1 LPSVRIVAAK
11 PTRNERLRL
20 SRLAFRMISRPS
32 SVSALDNERSLE
44 ARTKAVQQF
53 LGRIEP
59 ALALEGAR
67 VLDVGSGYGALCFHL
82 AENGA
87 ARVVGM
93 EVNPPLVEFTRTLLT
108 GRYSH
113 LADRVEFRL
122 VADID
127 DLEEYDFDL
136 IITQDVLIYIQDL
149 ERFVAALAKRLKPGG
164 RLAIGMSPLWYSPW
178 GGLIK
183 HTTWLPWA
191 HLVFPEE
198 LFAERGHTFFGDSH
212 MTLRR
217 FLSVMRNSDLEE
229 QYLAFNVVSRSG
241 LLATVVLA
249 AARALRTLPGVREL
263 LTFSVYGSWRKP
275 N

>member
-1 LPSVRIVAAK
+1 MAANLVRS
-11 PTRNERLRL
+11 ERLRI
-20 SRLAFRMISRPS
+20 SRPAFRAISRPS
-32 SVSALDNERSLE
+32 SVTALDHERSLE
-44 ARTKAVQQF
+44 SRTKAVQQF
-53 LGRIEP
+53 LRRIEP
-59 ALALEGAR
+59 PLILEGAS

-87 ARVVGM
+87 VRVVGM
-93 EVNPPLVEFTRTLLT
+93 EIDPSLVEFTQSLRT
-108 GRYSH
+108 GPYAH
-113 LADRVEFRL
+113 LASRVGFHL

-136 IITQDVLIYIQDL
+136 IVCQDVLIYIQDL
-149 ERFVAALAKRLKPGG
+149 ERFAAALAERMKPGG

-191 HLVFPEE
+191 HLIFPEE
-198 LFAERGHTFFGDSH
+198 FFAERGHTFFGDSH

-217 FLSVMRNSDLEE
+217 FLRAMRNSGLEE
-229 QYLAFNVVSRSG
+229 QHIAYNVVSRSG
-241 LLATVVLA
+241 LLATVALA
-249 AARALRTLPGVREL
+249 VVRALRTLPGVREL

-275 N
+275 A